1 MNTPLFKQYHN
12 SSDSDEQFLR
22 NQLHHRLQQS
32 SNSKDEE
39 KIDSLEQK
47 INRID
52 NAVYQLIG
60 GLYNLT
66 TNTKKKL
73 NF

>member
-22 NQLHHRLQQS
+22 KYHRLQQS